1 MVTDVVVLVLVAGMA
16 GILGWWLR
24 GRELKAAASEIDPAD
39 IEKARSET
47 VEAREKLAA
56 ALATAEQHK
65 TRVGE
70 VASER
75 DAARDAAAKSTQAV
89 ETMRRGLE
97 VGKAEIAQE
106 RKALEEQA
114 ELMRKNRTE
123 LTQAFTLAA
132 QELFQLQSKE
142 LRTANTH
149 EITQLLKPFRE
160 QIENLHKD
168 VKEAS
173 TERHS
178 LQENIA
184 RIALEANSLTNALR
198 GDPKAQGDWGE
209 FVLSTILETSG
220 LNKDVNYFLQYAY
233 KNDEGK
239 QKFLD
244 VLIKLPDDR
253 YMVVDSKTVITE
265 YDRYMN
271 ADTREEKDQDLDAL
285 VSSLKAQ
292 VNDLTGKYEKIPGL
306 ETLEAVL
313 MWVPNEGALTAAI
326 RHDRSLVEYAHRR
339 RVIPVT
345 ATTLFAIIKVV
356 ERLWVYEKQNRS
368 VQDIINRAAS
378 IYDKVVGFTEAM
390 EGLGKALDN
399 AVANYGQAKSR
410 LLEGKGNAIRQLEQL
425 HDLAG
430 LPTKGRLKGEWSQQE
445 GEQPLPAPEKE

>member
-1 MVTDVVVLVLVAGMA
+1 MVMDTLILVAVASGA
-16 GILGWWLR
+16 GFLGWWLR
-24 GRELKAAASEIDPAD
+24 GRVHNAGASEIDPANL
-39 IEKARSET
+39 EKARSET
-47 VEAREKLAA
+47 AEARERLAA
-56 ALATAEQHK
+56 AQATAEQHK
-65 TRVGE
+65 TRIGE

-75 DAARDAAAKSTQAV
+75 DVARDAAVKSAQAV
-89 ETMRRGLE
+89 ETMRRELE

-106 RKALEEQA
+106 RKSLEEQA
-114 ELMRKNRTE
+114 ELMRKNRIE
-123 LTQAFTLAA
+123 LTQAFTSAA
-132 QELFQLQSKE
+132 QELLKTQSKD
-142 LRTANTH
+142 LREVNTH
-149 EITQLLKPFRE
+149 EITQLLRPFRE
-160 QIENLHKD
+160 QIDNLHKD

-244 VLIKLPDDR
+244 VLIKLPDER

-271 ADTREEKDQDLDAL
+271 AETKEEKNQHLDDL
-285 VSSLKAQ
+285 VNSLKSQ
-292 VNDLTGKYEKIPGL
+292 VNGLTGKYEKIPGL

-313 MWVPNEGALTAAI
+313 MWVPNEGALTVAI

-356 ERLWVYEKQNRS
+356 ERLWVYEKQNKS

-390 EGLGKALDN
+390 DGLGKALDN
-399 AVANYGQAKSR
+399 ALSNFHQAKSR

-445 GEQPLPAPEKE
+445 DGQLIPAPDKK